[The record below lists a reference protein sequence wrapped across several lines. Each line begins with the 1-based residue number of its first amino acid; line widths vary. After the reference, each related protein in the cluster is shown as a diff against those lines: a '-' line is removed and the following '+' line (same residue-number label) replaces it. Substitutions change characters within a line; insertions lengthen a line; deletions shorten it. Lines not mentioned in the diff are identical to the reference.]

1 MARKHP
7 SSEQIQ
13 SMLREGHFGESREL
27 PPADPLTATQM
38 LLEIERIEPYDRN
51 PRKERNPLY
60 DEIKDSIRAQGGLNN
75 PLTITR
81 RPGDSSYMV
90 ESGGNTRLQ
99 ILKELWQE
107 TGDDR
112 FYRIHCLFRPWVS
125 ESHVLTAHLI
135 ENDKRGELTFID
147 KALGVRELRD
157 VLEAE
162 RNESFS
168 QRQLAEALRER
179 GYALN
184 QSTVSRMDYAVD
196 VLLPLIPEALR
207 SGMGAPQ
214 IRRIRRLETACRNF
228 WDDQDAVAERF
239 DVLFSEALVDHDG
252 PHWDLDAVQ
261 TELETRMAETI
272 GLSLKQVRLEID
284 ARLATAGNESS
295 RSDVT
300 HIESPQVTT
309 TATAPESNPTP
320 AATPGATTPGATT
333 ESEPTDIHASASTG
347 NTEAAE
353 GSESPEPD
361 HPATTPTCPADET
374 TSESQSTYDGPSDLK
389 SLRSRCYV
397 LALKIAQR
405 HDLADCITPANQ
417 LGLGF
422 LVDIPRE
429 SIIPVTGQ
437 ADALPQL
444 YRQWVWWLLL
454 SLSEETVHPERME
467 QVPDELLLRNL
478 ILEQNDTQALA
489 LVGEPDWK
497 ALGYEWLNNPGVPQP
512 TIDDLL
518 ALTQTCRHIR
528 QQMHDD
534 GGLTLWQGHGSRD
547 ERD

>member
-1 MARKHP
+1 MAKKHP

-13 SMLREGHFGESREL
+13 AMLQEGHFGAEREL
-27 PPADPLTATQM
+27 PRADPVTVTQ
-38 LLEIERIEPYDRN
+38 LVVEIDRIQPYDHN
-51 PRKERNPLY
+51 PRRERNPQY
-60 DEIKDSIRAQGGLNN
+60 DEIKESIRAQGGLNN
-75 PLTITR
+75 PLTVTR
-81 RPGDSSYMV
+81 RPGGTCYMV

-107 TGDDR
+107 TEDNR

-157 VLEAE
+157 VMESE
-162 RNESFS
+162 RNATFS
-168 QRQLAEALRER
+168 QRQLVEALRER
-179 GYALN
+179 GYGLD
-184 QSTVSRMDYAVD
+184 QSTISRMDYAVD
-196 VLLPLIPEALR
+196 VLLPIIPEALR

-228 WDDQDAVAERF
+228 WCDHGEISERF
-239 DVLFSEALVDHDG
+239 DALFNEALADNDG
-252 PHWDLDAVQ
+252 PHWDLDAAQ
-261 TELETRMAETI
+261 GELETRMAETT

-284 ARLATAGNESS
+284 ARLATGDKESS
-295 RSDVT
+295 PSVMTRTEDHPSLATVPTPDAPPV
-300 HIESPQVTT
+300 V
-309 TATAPESNPTP
+309 TAPTVGESAASDSSTSSSVADTGSDAASRESND
-320 AATPGATTPGATT
+320 
-333 ESEPTDIHASASTG
+333 S
-347 NTEAAE
+347 
-353 GSESPEPD
+353 
-361 HPATTPTCPADET
+361 PATTAGLALDSPTTEVSA
-374 TSESQSTYDGPSDLK
+374 SAYDGPSDLK

-397 LALKIAQR
+397 LALKLAKR
-405 HDLADCITPANQ
+405 HDLEDCITPAGQ

-429 SIIPVTGQ
+429 SIIPIAGQ

-454 SLSEETVHPERME
+454 SLSEETVQPERME
-467 QVPDELLLRNL
+467 QVPDDLLLRNL

-497 ALGYEWLNNPGVPQP
+497 VLGYEWLNNPAVPQP

-518 ALTQTCRHIR
+518 ALTQTCRRIR

-534 GGLTLWQGHGSRD
+534 GGLTLWQGHG
-547 ERD
+547 